1 MAKLFNLTTLAA
13 LAAGAGYYLGKKG
26 IIKVINKVDDN
37 GSREFSLKYEA
48 PEKPLTETVKEDLKT
63 AADVVTEKANELVTA
78 AKGKIEELVEEVP
91 EVEEEVKEA
100 FEEAKEEVEEKAED
114 ISKDIDDLLKELD
127 DKDLGL

>member
-1 MAKLFNLTTLAA
+1 MGKLTNLATLAA

-26 IIKVINKVDDN
+26 ILKVVNKVDEN
-37 GSREFSLKYEA
+37 GTREFSVKYEA
-48 PEKPLTETVKEDLKT
+48 PEKPLAETVKEDLKV
-63 AADVVTEKANELVTA
+63 AADTVTEKANEFVNA
-78 AKGKIEELVEEVP
+78 AKGKFEELAQEAPELKEEV
-91 EVEEEVKEA
+91 EEA

>member
-1 MAKLFNLTTLAA
+1 MGKLTNLATLAA

-26 IIKVINKVDDN
+26 ILKVVNKVDEN
-37 GSREFSLKYEA
+37 GAREFSVKYEA
-48 PEKPLTETVKEDLKT
+48 PEKPLAETVKEDLKV
-63 AADVVTEKANELVTA
+63 AADTVTEKANEFVNA
-78 AKGKIEELVEEVP
+78 AKGKFEEV
-91 EVEEEVKEA
+91 EEA